1 VKLLVVYAFPFAMA
15 MAAWLDLLTMKIPN
29 RFVLV
34 FAAAF
39 FLAAFAVGMPAQQIA
54 MHIAAGVAM
63 LVVSFLLFIPGWI
76 GGGDAKF
83 FAATAMWL
91 GWQPLFEYALVSSI
105 FGGLLTLGILFARS
119 HPLPAPLARQPWV
132 SRLHDVDT
140 GVPYGIA
147 MAIAGLVIFGD
158 SPWGAAIGL

>member
-1 VKLLVVYAFPFAMA
+1 MKLLIVYAFPFAMA

-29 RFVLV
+29 RFVIA
-34 FAAAF
+34 FAALF
-39 FLAAFAVGMPAQQIA
+39 FVAAFAIGMPPQTIA
-54 MHIAAGVAM
+54 MHIGAGVAM

-91 GWQPLFEYALVSSI
+91 GWQPLLEYALLSSI
-105 FGGLLTLGILFARS
+105 FGGGLTLLIVVSRAY
-119 HPLPAPLARQPWV
+119 PLPEFLVRQEWAY
-132 SRLHDVDT
+132 RLHHPKT

-147 MAIAGLVIFGD
+147 MAVAGLFMFAET
-158 SPWGAAIGL
+158 PWARAIAM